1 MCFFTQNVGHQG
13 PRFVKVYTH
22 LFSDT
27 LLLLLVSK
35 LRSKAVYSK
44 EENDSLLHMTGPDT
58 LHIHIWDRGQV
69 NRTAMGPGRFG
80 ETGLR
85 HSPWRMVSVQ
95 SIYTTDTNGSS
106 AAITVG
112 QVNNTCAKTH
122 I

>member
-1 MCFFTQNVGHQG
+1 MG
-13 PRFVKVYTH
+13 
-22 LFSDT
+22 
-27 LLLLLVSK
+27 
-35 LRSKAVYSK
+35 
-44 EENDSLLHMTGPDT
+44 TGQWQT
-58 LHIHIWDRGQV
+58 G
-69 NRTAMGPGRFG
+69 TAMGPAGFG

-112 QVNNTCAKTH
+112 QVNNACAKTH